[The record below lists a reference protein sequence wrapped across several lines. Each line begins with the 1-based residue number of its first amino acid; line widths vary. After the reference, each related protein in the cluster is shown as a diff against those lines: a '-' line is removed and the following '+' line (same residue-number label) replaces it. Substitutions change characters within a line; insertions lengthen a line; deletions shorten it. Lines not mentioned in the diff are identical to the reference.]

1 MQEQAV
7 FEKYKNQFRG
17 RLSKMGPV
25 GTKWAI
31 KDSKMVK
38 KYSNSPLPPEYSSRK
53 PLSAASSSSSYTAK
67 KRNMLWNNP

>member
-1 MQEQAV
+1 
-7 FEKYKNQFRG
+7 
-17 RLSKMGPV
+17 MGPV

-38 KYSNSPLPPEYSSRK
+38 KYTNPPLPPEYSCRK